1 MTLTLGDYIGFDESV
16 LHEFKEFTLKIDPI
30 SFFDLD
36 DIKEIITTG
45 KLPDN
50 FNDIIIHNLI
60 HYFKFYLPKYISA
73 FGNTKCEESNGN
85 LYVGVNDYGEIT
97 GIPFIGTLEK
107 DLITDIKDAIKIFLH
122 THDLDD
128 LMSQV
133 NFEIIKLKCN
143 TLYLDDQIDEFIA
156 LHMKKYKTAK
166 DAYQKFLKDQ
176 RNWIDQIEHLTV
188 RMSTFITNPIYR
200 KEVAQFIRSKTSD
213 PNYIKIAEQLEGDHE
228 FTVLTGAQITEQ
240 KNDMNNVYHWVTN
253 FKDVRLDY
261 VRSVRPSR
269 IGLSLVNPD
278 EIYPHLFQMLSCL
291 RKRLIENNNINYYLI
306 KITMPT
312 NYKDHIQFTNIGNR
326 RIYSKI
332 RDIID
337 GNPCC
342 V

>member
-1 MTLTLGDYIGFDESV
+1 MTLILGDYIGFDESV

-30 SFFDLD
+30 SFFDID

-45 KLPDN
+45 KLLDN
-50 FNDIIIHNLI
+50 FNDIVIHNLI

-73 FGNTKCEESNGN
+73 FGNTKCDESNGN

-97 GIPFIGTLEK
+97 GIPFIGNLDK

-122 THDLDD
+122 TYD
-128 LMSQV
+128 
-133 NFEIIKLKCN
+133 
-143 TLYLDDQIDEFIA
+143 LDDQIDEYIA
-156 LHMKKYKTAK
+156 HHMKKYKTAK

-176 RNWIDQIEHLTV
+176 RNWIDQIEHFTV

-213 PNYIKIAEQLEGDHE
+213 PNYIKIAEQLDGDHE
-228 FTVLTGAQITEQ
+228 FTVLTGSQITEQ
-240 KNDMNNVYHWVTN
+240 KNDMNNVYYWVTN
-253 FKDVRLDY
+253 FKDISLDY
-261 VRSVRPSR
+261 VRSIRPSR
-269 IGLSLVNPD
+269 IGLTLVNPD
-278 EIYPHLFQMLSCL
+278 DIYPHLFQMLSNL
-291 RKRLIENNNINYYLI
+291 RKRFIENNDINYYLI

-326 RIYSKI
+326 RIYSKV
-332 RDIID
+332 RDIVD